1 MHIWGVMVFLSC
13 LVVSNSFTPRVV
25 FREHLVNNNLHM
37 KSDDELERIVKENLV
52 DMQWDPDFDIE
63 EAEKIFA
70 QVFPPSVCKTI
81 KKRAIK
87 EKIRLNFLSNRYFS

>member
-25 FREHLVNNNLHM
+25 HLVNNNLHM
-37 KSDDELERIVKENLV
+37 KSDDELERVAKEKLV

-63 EAEKIFA
+63 EADKIFA
-70 QVFPPSVCKTI
+70 QVFPPSVCASI
-81 KKRAIK
+81 KKRAVK

>member
-1 MHIWGVMVFLSC
+1 
-13 LVVSNSFTPRVV
+13 
-25 FREHLVNNNLHM
+25 M

>member
-1 MHIWGVMVFLSC
+1 MKIWGLIVLLYC
-13 LVVSNSFTPRVV
+13 LGIGYSFTPRVV
-25 FREHLVNNNLHM
+25 FKPM
-37 KSDDELERIVKENLV
+37 KGDDELEHLAKKKLV
-52 DMQWDPDFDIE
+52 DMQCDPDFDIE

-87 EKIRLNFLSNRYFS
+87 EKIRLDISRNFI

>member
-1 MHIWGVMVFLSC
+1 MKIWGLMVLLYC
-13 LVVSNSFTPRVV
+13 LGIGYSFTPRVV
-25 FREHLVNNNLHM
+25 FRPM
-37 KSDDELERIVKENLV
+37 KSDDELEHLAKKKLV

-70 QVFPPSVCKTI
+70 KVFPPSVCKTI